1 MRVVLGC
8 TAVDPSQEERQ
19 IQEPAERNYV
29 ADGVSSPSLPK
40 SRRTSF
46 TGPAD
51 EPGNDELGED
61 KIQQAQEPPSLEHR

>member
-19 IQEPAERNYV
+19 IQEPAERNSV

-46 TGPAD
+46 PGPAD
-51 EPGNDELGED
+51 KPGKDEPRAD
-61 KIQQAQEPPSLEHR
+61 KIQAQEPRSLEHR